1 MVRTTLREDGELAF
15 KALQKETDTH
25 SESSPPDDDVRSK
38 SQRLKEL
45 RITKA
50 TAGDDKAASAGGDS
64 DSQRLDLFMFKSAT
78 KHGLHAFAGDA
89 AGKQLPHR
97 FRPWRA
103 QGMIGRNAAPPHG
116 LPRSEIE
123 QSIRDSGYQLWRV
136 RQQSSRQ

>member
-1 MVRTTLREDGELAF
+1 MVRSTLREDGEMAF
-15 KALQKETDTH
+15 KALQKETETQ
-25 SESSPPDDDVRSK
+25 SEISHPNDDVRSK

-45 RITKA
+45 RVAKA
-50 TAGDDKAASAGGDS
+50 TAGDDKAASAEDDAQG
-64 DSQRLDLFMFKSAT
+64 QPLDLFMFKSVV

-89 AGKQLPHR
+89 AGKQLPRR

-103 QGMIGRNAAPPHG
+103 QGMIGRNEAPPHG

-123 QSIRDSGYQLWRV
+123 QSIRDTGYQLWRI

>member
-1 MVRTTLREDGELAF
+1 MVRSTLREDGEMAF
-15 KALQKETDTH
+15 KALQKETETQ
-25 SESSPPDDDVRSK
+25 SEISHPNDDVRSK

-45 RITKA
+45 RVAKA
-50 TAGDDKAASAGGDS
+50 TAGDDKAASAEDDAQG
-64 DSQRLDLFMFKSAT
+64 QPLDLFMFKSVA

-103 QGMIGRNAAPPHG
+103 QGMIGRNDAPPHG

-123 QSIRDSGYQLWRV
+123 QSIRDTGYQLWRI

>member
-1 MVRTTLREDGELAF
+1 MVRSTLREDGEMAF
-15 KALQKETDTH
+15 KALQKETDTQ
-25 SESSPPDDDVRSK
+25 SEISHPNDGIRSK

-45 RITKA
+45 RIAKA
-50 TAGDDKAASAGGDS
+50 TAGDDKAASAED
-64 DSQRLDLFMFKSAT
+64 DAHSQPLDLFMFKSAT
-78 KHGLHAFAGDA
+78 KNGLHAFTGDA

-103 QGMIGRNAAPPHG
+103 QGMIERNDAPPHG